1 MRADNE
7 MSGGGMAS
15 GEGGRPP
22 TVIIIIISKW
32 AKPPAGSQQER
43 LYFYLSPERGRREG
57 ATRERGELALCQSLT
72 FHILTEMILTTAVEE
87 TRKRFC
93 LLETFFHP
101 VY

>member
-1 MRADNE
+1 MDLKVLVGDISMRPIRALVFVRLQREAGMRADNE

-43 LYFYLSPERGRREG
+43 LYFYLR
-57 ATRERGELALCQSLT
+57 
-72 FHILTEMILTTAVEE
+72 
-87 TRKRFC
+87 
-93 LLETFFHP
+93 
-101 VY
+101 